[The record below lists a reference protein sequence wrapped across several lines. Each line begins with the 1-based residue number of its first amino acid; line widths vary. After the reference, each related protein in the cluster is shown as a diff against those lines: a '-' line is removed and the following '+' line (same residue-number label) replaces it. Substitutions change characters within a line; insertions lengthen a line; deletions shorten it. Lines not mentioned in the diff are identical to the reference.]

1 MVPVQRYI
9 VCKDKH
15 QKPIISEDK
24 TSYVWHMTCRMN
36 LKKHLNLLLVGIILR
51 VSVNIFFEINENKIR
66 AKSSESQ
73 LYLAYLYLA
82 QKKA

>member
-24 TSYVWHMTCRMN
+24 TSYVWAHDLSDE
-36 LKKHLNLLLVGIILR
+36 LKKAPKFTFGWDYSKSER
-51 VSVNIFFEINENKIR
+51 YIFFEINENKF
-66 AKSSESQ
+66 
-73 LYLAYLYLA
+73 A
-82 QKKA
+82 QNPVNHSCIWLIFI